1 MGFFYLD
8 VYYLKN
14 RKKKA
19 FYFQSSSKYSTVFK
33 LKTLKNYK
41 AYLANGLRSNPFTNN
56 SGIVGR
62 RRSIKGRIAS
72 ISTSS
77 FVLSMTQKTKS
88 KELIFQKQNIC
99 QLSKSLPIHLDGR
112 IRSTVGDNHFLLHNR
127 V

>member
-1 MGFFYLD
+1 MCFI
-8 VYYLKN
+8 
-14 RKKKA
+14 
-19 FYFQSSSKYSTVFK
+19 FK
-33 LKTLKNYK
+33 LEDVEDYK

-77 FVLSMTQKTKS
+77 SFVLSMTQKTKG

-99 QLSKSLPIHLDGR
+99 QLSQSLPIHLDDR
-112 IRSTVGDNHFLLHNR
+112 IRSTVDDDHFLLHNR